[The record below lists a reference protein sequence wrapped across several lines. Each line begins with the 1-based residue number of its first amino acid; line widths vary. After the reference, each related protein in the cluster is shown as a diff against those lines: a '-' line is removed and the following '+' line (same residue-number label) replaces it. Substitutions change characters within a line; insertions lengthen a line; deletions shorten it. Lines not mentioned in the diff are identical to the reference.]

1 MQNNA
6 VISNKFSGSGP
17 DFEKLL
23 IKYRSLAFSIAYK
36 ILKDESSA
44 EDIVQEAFVKIF
56 LNIRQLRSEAA
67 FSSWLYKIVYNE
79 SIKYLSKKKIVY
91 EISEDV
97 NKEAQK
103 DDSLLK
109 QEREDTNTKV
119 KNAMEVLSE
128 NEYLVIT
135 LFYLLEK
142 SIKEIRRIT
151 GFSESKIK
159 VLLHRSRIKLAEQIK
174 ALNDHE

>member
-1 MQNNA
+1 M
-6 VISNKFSGSGP
+6 
-17 DFEKLL
+17 
-23 IKYRSLAFSIAYK
+23 
-36 ILKDESSA
+36 
-44 EDIVQEAFVKIF
+44 
-56 LNIRQLRSEAA
+56 
-67 FSSWLYKIVYNE
+67 
-79 SIKYLSKKKIVY
+79 SKKKIVY